1 MGRVYTRSASEPD
14 SVRVVI
20 QPVSPNYFAALGMP
34 LLRGRDLTWDDPT
47 TGEGVAVITPAIA
60 EQFFGDAD
68 PIGQVISWGSGNPL
82 PLRVVG
88 VVPDPMYWSLAT
100 DEDVNIFV
108 PYEIGAALS
117 LLEIIVRTNA
127 DLAAVAPAMRQAVR
141 DLDPQ
146 LPVPEIRLLREHV
159 AESVAEERF
168 LMALLGTFA
177 AVAILLAA
185 GGVYGT
191 MLYAV
196 SQRHHEFGIRMALG
210 ARSGQMVL
218 RVLVQGMV
226 LTGIGLILGVAG
238 ALALARVLENLVF
251 GITTTDPLT
260 FIAVVLLLGTI
271 ALLASTIPAV
281 RAARTDPAVTLRS

>member
-1 MGRVYTRSASEPD
+1 
-14 SVRVVI
+14 
-20 QPVSPNYFAALGMP
+20 
-34 LLRGRDLTWDDPT
+34 
-47 TGEGVAVITPAIA
+47 
-60 EQFFGDAD
+60 
-68 PIGQVISWGSGNPL
+68 
-82 PLRVVG
+82 VVG